1 MELKNQLWIKIW
13 LAFSYLLPPFFAIK
27 DNLLQNENDKKSKD
41 NYELGNWVID
51 LGMVSVLDLIQN
63 MVEGFV
69 NIWNKMILIL
79 NKIIQIL

>member
-1 MELKNQLWIKIW
+1 MNQNLTCFHIKRKYG
-13 LAFSYLLPPFFAIK
+13 YLLPPFFAIK

-69 NIWNKMILIL
+69 NI
-79 NKIIQIL
+79 